1 MGRSVIDHHI
11 KLRPQRTTLLVYKW
25 TTDAPLRDRLT
36 ILPCPWH
43 WLKRGN
49 TAPGF
54 CKHKEALTWL
64 FNLLHVLCEKS
75 QAEDLFYFIDCAGS
89 PLLHRLFSSCSEPG
103 AALYNGSLWACRC
116 GWWPLCRAWN
126 PGCLGLSSF
135 KLWNT
140 DSVWQT
146 GLVAPWHGGSSQT
159 RAQTHVSCIGR
170 QILYHW
176 ATREALQTYF

>member
-1 MGRSVIDHHI
+1 MHPSEVGW
-11 KLRPQRTTLLVYKW
+11 P
-25 TTDAPLRDRLT
+25 
-36 ILPCPWH
+36 ILSCPWH

-49 TAPGF
+49 TAAGF

-64 FNLLHVLCEKS
+64 CNLLHVLCEKP

-103 AALYNGSLWACRC
+103 AALCNGSVWACRC
-116 GWWPLCRAWN
+116 GWWPCCRAWN

-159 RAQTHVSCIGR
+159 RAQMSPALAGR
-170 QILYHW
+170 FFITEPPGKPFRLIFKLSQ
-176 ATREALQTYF
+176 EAEINVAPFWSNTSSTQASKDI